1 MDSCIKQNWKFI
13 QRTQKRGIPND
24 VASTLKKKKT
34 EKMKLY
40 LFKLVHFLGKWNK
53 AKKYRNNYY
62 CPSKAKNIDGKVNK
76 S

>member
-1 MDSCIKQNWKFI
+1 
-13 QRTQKRGIPND
+13 
-24 VASTLKKKKT
+24 
-34 EKMKLY
+34 MKLY